1 MSHPTDSFVRG
12 AGRTDRGMPSG
23 ASRDCGFA
31 GTCLQSVVLS
41 ERIRA
46 LYGEL
51 ATIRTRLDRLD
62 TVLSHASSVAG
73 EPYRDGVDARQTVSV
88 EVRKEVKRYA
98 HLDDSTSG

>member
-12 AGRTDRGMPSG
+12 TGRTDRGMPSR

-31 GTCLQSVVLS
+31 ETCLQSVVLS

-62 TVLSHASSVAG
+62 TVLSRGMAVLLANLTG
-73 EPYRDGVDARQTVSV
+73 MVLMLAKQFLL
-88 EVRKEVKRYA
+88 K
-98 HLDDSTSG
+98 